1 MATNAKACPAAVRI
15 TRHRSHHIDNWRM
28 TFEAV
33 LFDCDGVLVDSEAIT
48 CGALRDMLD
57 ENGWRLELAECMAH
71 FVGHTVR
78 SRAPLIEAHTGKP
91 LTDAFMDEFYR
102 RRNIRLENEIT
113 AIDGIHDAVRHVH
126 ERCEGRIAVAS
137 GADRY
142 KVEMMLQRV
151 DLAQFFEG
159 RIFSGHEMPR
169 SKPFPD
175 VYLAAAAHLQVEP
188 ARCLVVEDTP
198 VGITAG
204 VAAGATVWGYAP
216 SDANHVVLRDAGAQK
231 IIGHMR
237 WLTWD

>member
-1 MATNAKACPAAVRI
+1 MK
-15 TRHRSHHIDNWRM
+15 
-28 TFEAV
+28 FQAV

-48 CGALRDMLD
+48 CGALRDMLE
-57 ENGWRLELAECMAH
+57 ENGWRLSLAECMAH

-78 SRAPLIEAHTGKP
+78 SRASLIEAHTGKP
-91 LTDAFMDEFYR
+91 LSEAFMDEFYR
-102 RRNIRLENEIT
+102 RRNLRLENEIT

-151 DLAQFFEG
+151 GLAQFFEG

-175 VYLAAAAHLQVEP
+175 VYLAAAAHLQVDP
-188 ARCLVVEDTP
+188 AQCLVVEDTP
-198 VGITAG
+198 VGIAAG
-204 VAAGATVWGYAP
+204 VAAGATVWAYAP
-216 SDANHVVLRDAGAQK
+216 PLTSTDVLIQAGAAHVFA
-231 IIGHMR
+231 HMIQLPVLLSEN
-237 WLTWD
+237 LTQG

>member
-1 MATNAKACPAAVRI
+1 
-15 TRHRSHHIDNWRM
+15 M

-48 CGALRDMLD
+48 CGALRDMLE
-57 ENGWRLELAECMAH
+57 ENGWRLSLADCMAQ

-78 SRAPLIEAHTGKP
+78 SRADLIERHTGKP

-113 AIDGIHDAVRHVH
+113 LIDGALEAVRYWHAQCN
-126 ERCEGRIAVAS
+126 ERIAVAS

-151 DLAQFFEG
+151 GLAQFFEG
-159 RIFSGHEMPR
+159 RIFSGHETPR

-175 VYLAAAAHLQVEP
+175 VYLTAAAHLQVDP
-188 ARCLVVEDTP
+188 SRCLVVEDTP
-198 VGITAG
+198 IGVAAG

-216 SDANHVVLRDAGAQK
+216 AGAKPDVLREAGAVHVFE
-231 IIGHMR
+231 HMHAFR
-237 WLTWD
+237 LIA

>member
-1 MATNAKACPAAVRI
+1 
-15 TRHRSHHIDNWRM
+15 M

-57 ENGWRLELAECMAH
+57 ENGWRLSLAECMAH
-71 FVGHTVR
+71 FVGHAVR
-78 SRAPLIEAHTGKP
+78 SRADLIETQTGKP

-102 RRNIRLENEIT
+102 RRNIRLESEIT

-151 DLAQFFEG
+151 GLAQFFKG

-175 VYLAAAAHLQVEP
+175 VYLAAAAHLQVDP
-188 ARCLVVEDTP
+188 IRCLVVEDTP
-198 VGITAG
+198 VGIAAG
-204 VAAGATVWGYAP
+204 VAAGSTVWAYAP
-216 SDANHVVLRDAGAQK
+216 PAAPTDVLVNAGAARVFS
-231 IIGHMR
+231 HMSQFAV
-237 WLTWD
+237 LFSEI

>member
-1 MATNAKACPAAVRI
+1 MN
-15 TRHRSHHIDNWRM
+15 
-28 TFEAV
+28 FQAV

-78 SRAPLIEAHTGKP
+78 SRAGLIEAHTGKP

-142 KVEMMLQRV
+142 KV
-151 DLAQFFEG
+151 
-159 RIFSGHEMPR
+159 
-169 SKPFPD
+169 
-175 VYLAAAAHLQVEP
+175 
-188 ARCLVVEDTP
+188 
-198 VGITAG
+198 
-204 VAAGATVWGYAP
+204 
-216 SDANHVVLRDAGAQK
+216 
-231 IIGHMR
+231 
-237 WLTWD
+237 

>member
-1 MATNAKACPAAVRI
+1 V
-15 TRHRSHHIDNWRM
+15 
-28 TFEAV
+28 TFQAV

-57 ENGWRLELAECMAH
+57 ENGWRLSLAECMAH
-71 FVGHTVR
+71 FVGHAVR
-78 SRAPLIEAHTGKP
+78 SRADLIEAQTGKP

-102 RRNIRLENEIT
+102 RRNSRLETEIT
-113 AIDGIHDAVRHVH
+113 AIEGILDAVRHVH

-142 KVEMMLQRV
+142 KVEMMLHKV
-151 DLAQFFEG
+151 GLHHFFEG

-188 ARCLVVEDTP
+188 GQCLVVEDTP
-198 VGITAG
+198 VGIAAG
-204 VAAGATVWGYAP
+204 VAAGSAVWAYAP
-216 SDANHVVLRDAGAQK
+216 PAAPTDALRQAGAMHVFA
-231 IIGHMR
+231 HMDDLR
-237 WLTWD
+237 FNLIK